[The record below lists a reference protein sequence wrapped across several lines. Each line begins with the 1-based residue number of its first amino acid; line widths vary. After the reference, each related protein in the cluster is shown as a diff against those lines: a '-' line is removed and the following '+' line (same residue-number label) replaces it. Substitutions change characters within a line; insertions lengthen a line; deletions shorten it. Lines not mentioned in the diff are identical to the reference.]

1 MQERLHQRWLM
12 LAGSPR
18 SCEDMI
24 KQGRVTVNGTPAQL
38 RSEGRSAQGIFSSTA
53 KPISRGRAPL
63 HHGLQ
68 TTRCPVIDEDEL
80 NEGRRTGALI

>member
-1 MQERLHQRWLM
+1 MAH
-12 LAGSPR
+12 AGIGSRR

-38 RSEGRSAQGIFSSTA
+38 GQKVDPRKGYN
-53 KPISRGRAPL
+53 SRQRQTDQPRRAPL

-68 TTRCPVIDEDEL
+68 TTRCPVID
-80 NEGRRTGALI
+80 